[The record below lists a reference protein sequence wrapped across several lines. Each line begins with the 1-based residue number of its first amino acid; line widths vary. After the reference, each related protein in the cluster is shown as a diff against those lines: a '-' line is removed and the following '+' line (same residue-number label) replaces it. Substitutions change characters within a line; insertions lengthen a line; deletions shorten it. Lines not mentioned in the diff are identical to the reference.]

1 MTGLLE
7 HRLLLVLGKGGVG
20 RTTVAA
26 ALARAATRKGKRV
39 LLAQTNAP
47 ERLGQLLGS
56 KTAIGP
62 NVTVVDER
70 LSAVNM
76 TPREAL
82 REYGVLLLRYEPLY
96 RAIFENKPMRS
107 FLGAFPG
114 LDYWTMLGKT
124 WWHTNELQDGR
135 AKYDLVVL
143 DGPASGHAVAM
154 LRIPDAVASAL
165 TQTAPAREI
174 IVIDD
179 GSTDQTA
186 AALAPYSSRIQYVH
200 RENRGKAAAR
210 NAGIKMASSD
220 WVAFLDSDDVWYP
233 EWIEIVDTFLTERS
247 AEVDLVFSNYSE
259 WNADNTITES
269 PLEKKKLF
277 PVFQRYG
284 LTIDRLMPAACAVRV
299 RERTIKCRLGA
310 ISSHLFLGNFVPTS
324 GVCADE
330 VPAPA
335 RGTSMR
341 PLTLPKTGISGSASH
356 GGATAPISTCLPLST
371 GSTRIRP
378 STRPGA

>member
-1 MTGLLE
+1 LTGLLE

-154 LRIPDAVASAL
+154 LRIPDAVASAMPKGPL
-165 TQTAPAREI
+165 ARDALSARALLSDPQRTAAVVVTLPEELPARETVALARDLRALRI
-174 IVIDD
+174 PLGPLVVNAMPPAEAADP
-179 GSTDQTA
+179 GLAKVLA
-186 AALAPYSSRIQYVH
+186 AAATEPPPAELAELLAGTAVL
-200 RENRGKAAAR
+200 AAR
-210 NAGIKMASSD
+210 RRDADRIVASLALD
-220 WVAFLDSDDVWYP
+220 PGQPMIFLP
-233 EWIEIVDTFLTERS
+233 R
-247 AEVDLVFSNYSE
+247 
-259 WNADNTITES
+259 
-269 PLEKKKLF
+269 
-277 PVFQRYG
+277 
-284 LTIDRLMPAACAVRV
+284 
-299 RERTIKCRLGA
+299 
-310 ISSHLFLGNFVPTS
+310 
-324 GVCADE
+324 
-330 VPAPA
+330 
-335 RGTSMR
+335 
-341 PLTLPKTGISGSASH
+341 LPKSDLGPAEIEGLAS
-356 GGATAPISTCLPLST
+356 TFESQ
-371 GSTRIRP
+371 
-378 STRPGA
+378 